1 MNKTTTIWKA
11 IGLVL
16 CGMAVGAGAS
26 RAAEADAPFPYRI
39 GVLADSQITSS
50 QGTFN
55 YGMRRKA
62 SDRVS
67 SVAIRPPAVEYLAPL
82 MLKRFLDEMKKQKVD
97 LILYLGDGVNSGC
110 TDELDKFFGV
120 LEHARADKGPPSY
133 FVMGNH
139 DYLGTGNQ
147 TRMDFRSKLCA
158 AHGVIN
164 PPETKE
170 QVIARMEK
178 HNKASAGMDTKFVLT
193 TGTVKADHA
202 APKKCP
208 RDDMGQYTTYHVGV
222 LKSKAGT
229 PVDILLADTSDYRD
243 VTFNANAGIGCE
255 GIGLWGV
262 KGSMSFRTRAEPS
275 QSQIDMLM
283 EMAKPAP
290 KYRLVASHYWPAN
303 FNALLDFNTSGSL
316 LRDGMVRLLAKGQRN
331 VWISGHTHID
341 APAVGYVKVGEA
353 RSREKTDVFDALNVG
368 STTDS
373 PPHGLIVEAY
383 RSGGNKPIRDSSLGY
398 ITIPYPM
405 PEAGCEKVNKLAD
418 QSMGD
423 LEPICTDKAV
433 SALGMDRT
441 YRRPCFKESAGA
453 VARSNID
460 KFATKAASALGMVE
474 DDVKACLALRGSQN
488 EDSGTDGPP
497 KLRYVPRAS
506 YAN

>member
-1 MNKTTTIWKA
+1 MNRTATIWKV
-11 IGLVL
+11 IGMAL
-16 CGMAVGAGAS
+16 CGLAVGLGVSHA
-26 RAAEADAPFPYRI
+26 ADADVPFPYRI

-55 YGMRRKA
+55 YGMRRKVA
-62 SDRVS
+62 DRVS

-110 TDELDKFFGV
+110 KDELDRFFGV

-147 TRMDFRSKLCA
+147 TRMDIRSKLCA

-170 QVIARMEK
+170 QVIARMER
-178 HNKASAGMDTKFVLT
+178 HNTASAEMDTKFALAT
-193 TGTVKADHA
+193 DTVKADHA
-202 APKKCP
+202 APRKCP
-208 RDDMGQYTTYHVGV
+208 NDDMGQYTTYHVGV

-243 VTFNANAGIGCE
+243 VTFKANAGIGCE
-255 GIGLWGV
+255 GIGVWGT
-262 KGSMSFRTRAEPS
+262 KGSISFRTRAKPS
-275 QSQIDMLM
+275 QSQISTLT
-283 EMAKPAP
+283 EMVNPDT
-290 KYRLVASHYWPAN
+290 KYRLVVSHYWPVN

-316 LRDGMVRLLAKGQRN
+316 LRDDMVRLLAKGQRN
-331 VWISGHTHID
+331 VWISGHTHVD
-341 APAVGYVKVGEA
+341 APVVGSVEVG
-353 RSREKTDVFDALNVG
+353 KTLSKDKGVFDALNVG

-383 RSGGNKPIRDSSLGY
+383 RSGGNVPIRESSLGY
-398 ITIPYPM
+398 TTIPYPM
-405 PEAGCEKVNKLAD
+405 PEAGCDKVYTLAD

-423 LEPICTDKAV
+423 LDPICTNKAV

-441 YRRPCFKESAGA
+441 YRLKCFEESLGA
-453 VARSNID
+453 VARRNID
-460 KFATKAASALGMVE
+460 KFAMKAAPVLGMAG

-488 EDSGTDGPP
+488 EDSGTDGQP